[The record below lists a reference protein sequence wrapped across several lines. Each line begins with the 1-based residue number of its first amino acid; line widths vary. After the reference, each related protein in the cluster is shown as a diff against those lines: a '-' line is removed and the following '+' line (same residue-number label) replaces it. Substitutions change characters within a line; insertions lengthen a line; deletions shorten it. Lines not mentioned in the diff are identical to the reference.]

1 MTVQLETIR
10 DDLAFMKALASDDGR
25 LPGIVGAHFLA
36 AGLIYGLPIFPV
48 WAAARGLIDLPP
60 GFAGMAGVYST
71 IVYLPVLLWLFYRGR
86 NAYPRAAPSIQAFGA
101 VWSSVGMTTLAIVA
115 VISTAAWRLHEPRMW
130 QLWPA
135 ACFAL
140 YGAAWWSV
148 SMARRGWG
156 LRLVAIGSYATAVIN
171 GFLIGTPDL
180 VLGFAI
186 GILLWLSGPGLVM
199 LLKAPRTAA

>member
-1 MTVQLETIR
+1 MTDHIQTIR

-25 LPGIVGAHFLA
+25 LPAAVGAHLLA
-36 AGLIYGLPIFPV
+36 GGLIFGVPIFPV
-48 WAAARGLIDLPP
+48 WATLRGLLDLPH
-60 GFAGMAGVYST
+60 GWTGWVSLIST
-71 IVYLPVLLWLFYRGR
+71 AFYIPVFFLIMLRQRKQGR
-86 NAYPRAAPSIQAFGA
+86 LRSVEAFGA
-101 VWSSVGMTTLAIVA
+101 IWSSVGLTTVAILA
-115 VISTAAWRLHEPRMW
+115 VIFTAAARLHLPQIW

-148 SMARRGWG
+148 GMVRRSWG
-156 LRLVAIGSYATAVIN
+156 LRLVALGSYATAVIN

-180 VLGFAI
+180 LLGCAV
-186 GILLWLSGPGLVM
+186 GILAWIAAPGFVL

>member
-1 MTVQLETIR
+1 MTNQIQTIR

-25 LPGIVGAHFLA
+25 LPSLVGAHFLA

-48 WAAARGLIDLPP
+48 WAAMRGLIDLPP
-60 GFAGMAGVYST
+60 SLTGAVGLYST
-71 IVYLPVLLWLFYRGR
+71 AVYLPVMAWLFYLGR
-86 NAYPRAAPSIQAFGA
+86 NYPRTAPSAKAVGA
-101 VWSSVGMTTLAIVA
+101 IWSSVGLTTFAILA
-115 VISTAAWRLHEPRMW
+115 VIFAAAWRLHEPRMW

-148 SMARRGWG
+148 GMARRSRG
-156 LRLVAIGSYATAVIN
+156 LALVGLGSYATAVIN

-180 VLGFAI
+180 LLGCAI
-186 GILLWLSGPGLVM
+186 GIVLWLGAPGLVLM
-199 LLKAPRTAA
+199 LKAPRTAA